1 MSTTAAPRRTRAT
14 SVTSP
19 TSNTR
24 RKEVFVKDSRKVT
37 EPITETH
44 VALLPLRY
52 AVAPK
57 ADAPAYRY
65 QAANLDRGF
74 PALDQTSYVVREL
87 RRGFVYVFAQN
98 TLHAFEV
105 TAGGNLRPYRLA
117 EGGEK
122 IPIERA
128 ALLFPKRLG
137 EVALAFSEHEWTAQQ
152 CQRIV
157 SDTDAARSRSMQ
169 RVALASPGPDTFPLA
184 ELGTHVE
191 NYAGRA
197 AEFAWSDSRAS
208 ARQAS
213 TYARLTTLAEGGQFG
228 IALADPIGITHDLSA
243 LIEQALAEIKAYVS
257 DPDEG
262 KASASAPKQEDSSNA
277 AAKTQSA
284 SEIPSIIAPPAP
296 TAEDIAKAEADAA
309 AHTAARARYRKK
321 LVAETIGRLYESCI
335 TPTTDADSLV
345 RLRQE
350 YWRRDP
356 TNVGKPERSPEEL
369 RRDVVAGPSAARL
382 RKHVDEEARRAFL
395 TRYDEELAE
404 LRAVFEARRKDRIAW
419 LASWNQPGKP
429 HALHTAWDG
438 FDMDDRQDWV
448 CYELSFARSMA
459 GMGMTGEGEGS
470 AQTDELDLIGQ
481 WLKASLDESPVYRA
495 LAGHTP
501 LREAAEKLETPGPID
516 VAADRTGSVIDAGA
530 TLIEELAQRFP
541 YTVGTEEIVHSVT
554 VYILHKGNFAEMMH
568 ADNFIRVMTH
578 LTDEA
583 AGLAYVG
590 MLARYKGRAATFQH
604 TQSSY
609 KRFFREAAG
618 DPPGLAKSLETTSK
632 VKVQRTAAFNTFEIE
647 EVTTKRT
654 AIAGKAQPNP
664 FRGWGSVGISA
675 VAGLLYLVN
684 LKAAVQTFDSEER
697 FESAA
702 NLLSAAAAIGSG
714 INAGLMAFNTAT
726 PNAIETLYRTAP
738 LVRGLGGLY
747 ALRLFGYGGA
757 LLTGATLG
765 IHGYKRMDAGDWDA
779 GLWYAGSAVL
789 ATAGGSMLTYGQA
802 KLLEQAVKEAAKSV
816 AKQAAGA
823 AARGAIGTAA
833 AEAGA
838 AGAALLT
845 PVGWMVVGAVLV
857 VGSIAF
863 TLWGEEATD
872 TPVERWLK
880 VSSFGDEGTSSYASV
895 TDEMNALGEALH
907 APQVLR
913 THWGVSRRVNIRYKA
928 SATVFLPGYNPDQSR
943 LSVQVTNEGE
953 HKHTESLRTE
963 GGGAIV
969 ELAHERDAG
978 GPKETTFTLNYW
990 PTDAFAA
997 PYSLIILVSDAT
1009 ETD

>member
-37 EPITETH
+37 EPVTETH

-52 AVAPK
+52 AVAPN
-57 ADAPAYRY
+57 ANGQAYRY

-98 TLHAFEV
+98 KLHAFEV

-117 EGGEK
+117 EGGED
-122 IPIERA
+122 ILIERA

-137 EVALAFSEHEWTAQQ
+137 EVALAFSEHEWTDQQ

-157 SDTDAARSRSMQ
+157 SDTDGARTRSMQ
-169 RVALASPGPDTFPLA
+169 RVALARPGPDTFPLA
-184 ELGTHVE
+184 ELDTHVE
-191 NYAGRA
+191 NYTGRA
-197 AEFAWSDSRAS
+197 AEFAWSDSPAS

-213 TYARLTTLAEGGQFG
+213 TYARLPTLAEGGQFG
-228 IALADPIGITHDLSA
+228 IALADPIGVTHDMTA
-243 LIEQALAEIKAYVS
+243 LIEQALADIKAYVS

-262 KASASAPKQEDSSNA
+262 KAAASAPKKEDSSSA
-277 AAKTQSA
+277 ATKSQSA

-296 TAEDIAKAEADAA
+296 TAEDVAKAEAEAA

-356 TNVGKPERSPEEL
+356 TNVGKPERPPEEL

-382 RKHVDEEARRAFL
+382 RKHVDEDARRAFL

-404 LRAVFEARRKDRIAW
+404 LRAVYEARRKDRIAW

-429 HALHTAWDG
+429 HALHTAWDC

-448 CYELSFARSMA
+448 LYELSFARSMA

-470 AQTDELDLIGQ
+470 AQAKELDLIGQ
-481 WLKASLDESPVYRA
+481 WLKASLDDSPVYRA

-501 LREAAEKLETPGPID
+501 LREAAGKLETPGPID
-516 VAADRTGSVIDAGA
+516 VAADRTAAVIDAGA
-530 TLIEELAQRFP
+530 TLIEEIAQRFP

-554 VYILHKGNFAEMMH
+554 VYTLFKAGDAEMRH
-568 ADNFIRVMTH
+568 ADDFVRM
-578 LTDEA
+578 LTQLTNKA
-583 AGLAYVG
+583 VGLAYHG
-590 MLARYKGRAATFQH
+590 MIARYKGRVKTSQH
-604 TQSSY
+604 TQKSLPRLFS
-609 KRFFREAAG
+609 EAAG
-618 DPPGLAKSLETTSK
+618 DPPGLVKSLEKTVSIKYQSGET
-632 VKVQRTAAFNTFEIE
+632 FNTFEVE

-654 AIAGKAQPNP
+654 GVSLKVKPNP

-684 LKAAVQTFDSEER
+684 LKAAVQTFDTDELEDWSNI
-697 FESAA
+697 A
-702 NLLSAAAAIGSG
+702 SAAAAIGSG

-726 PNAIETLYRTAP
+726 PNAIKALYRAVP
-738 LVRGLGGLY
+738 LSEALGGLF

-757 LLTGATLG
+757 ALTGVTLG
-765 IHGYKRMDAGDWDA
+765 IHGYKRMVAGDWDA

-802 KLLEQAVKEAAKSV
+802 KLLEQAIKEAAKSA
-816 AKQAAGA
+816 AKQATGA

-838 AGAALLT
+838 ASGAALLT

-880 VSSFGDEGTSSYASV
+880 VSSFGDEGASSYASV

-913 THWGVSRRVNIRYKA
+913 IHWGVSRRVNIRYKA
-928 SATVFLPGYNPDQSR
+928 AATVFLPGYDPDQSR
-943 LSVQVTNEGE
+943 LSVQVEN
-953 HKHTESLRTE
+953 KDNQPVSLRPE

-978 GPKETTFTLNYW
+978 GPKETTFALNYW
-990 PTDAFAA
+990 PTDAFKA
-997 PYSLIILVSDAT
+997 PYSLIILVSDVT

>member
-1 MSTTAAPRRTRAT
+1 MSTATAPRRTRAT

-52 AVAPK
+52 AVAPR

-98 TLHAFEV
+98 KLHAFEV

-117 EGGEK
+117 EGVEK

-137 EVALAFSEHEWTAQQ
+137 EVALAFSEHEWTEQQ

-157 SDTDAARSRSMQ
+157 SDTDSARTRSMQ

-184 ELGTHVE
+184 ELDTHVE

-197 AEFAWSDSRAS
+197 AEFAWSDSPAS
-208 ARQAS
+208 ARQAN
-213 TYARLTTLAEGGQFG
+213 TYERLPTLAEGGQFG
-228 IALADPIGITHDLSA
+228 IALADPIGITHDMTA
-243 LIEQALAEIKAYVS
+243 LIEQALADIKAYVS

-262 KASASAPKQEDSSNA
+262 KAAASAPKKEDSSSA
-277 AAKTQSA
+277 ATKSQSA
-284 SEIPSIIAPPAP
+284 SASQSIIAPPAP
-296 TAEDIAKAEADAA
+296 TAEDVAKAEAEAA

-448 CYELSFARSMA
+448 LYELSFARSMA

-470 AQTDELDLIGQ
+470 AQAKELDLIGQ
-481 WLKASLDESPVYRA
+481 WLKASLDDSPVYRA

-501 LREAAEKLETPGPID
+501 LRAAAEKLEPPGPID
-516 VAADRTGSVIDAGA
+516 VAADRTAAVIDAGA
-530 TLIEELAQRFP
+530 TLIEEIAQHFP

-554 VYILHKGNFAEMMH
+554 VYILFKAGDAEMRH
-568 ADNFIRVMTH
+568 ANDFIRM
-578 LTDEA
+578 LTQLTNKA
-583 AGLAYVG
+583 VGLAYHG
-590 MLARYKGRAATFQH
+590 MIARYKGRVKTSQH
-604 TQSSY
+604 TQKSLPRLFS
-609 KRFFREAAG
+609 EAAG
-618 DPPGLAKSLETTSK
+618 DPPGLVKSLEKTTSIK
-632 VKVQRTAAFNTFEIE
+632 YQNGATFNTFEVE

-654 AIAGKAQPNP
+654 GVSLKVKPNP

-684 LKAAVQTFDSEER
+684 LKAAVQAFDADER
-697 FESAA
+697 YESMA
-702 NLLSAAAAIGSG
+702 NVGSAVAAIGSG
-714 INAGLMAFNTAT
+714 INAGLMAFETAT
-726 PNAIETLYRTAP
+726 PKAIDSLYRSAP
-738 LVRGLGGLY
+738 LARWLGGLK
-747 ALRLFGYGGA
+747 ALRLFGYVGA
-757 LLTGATLG
+757 ALTGVTLG
-765 IHGYKRMDAGDWDA
+765 IHGYKRMKAGDWDA
-779 GLWYAGSAVL
+779 GLWYTGSAVL
-789 ATAGGSMLTYGQA
+789 ATTGGSMLTYGQA
-802 KLLEQAVKEAAKSV
+802 KLLEQAAKEAAKRTITAVGRSV
-816 AKQAAGA
+816 AVEV
-823 AARGAIGTAA
+823 A
-833 AEAGA
+833 AEAGVA
-838 AGAALLT
+838 SGAALLT

-913 THWGVSRRVNIRYKA
+913 IHWGVSRRVNIRYKA
-928 SATVFLPGYNPDQSR
+928 AATVFLPGYDPDQSR
-943 LSVQVTNEGE
+943 LSVQVKNEGE

-963 GGGAIV
+963 GGVAIV

-990 PTDAFAA
+990 PTDAFEA
-997 PYSLIILVSDAT
+997 PYSLIIQVSDAT